1 METPIFRRK
10 VNGVI
15 CDSTPWA
22 FTDFNYCLR
31 RLGVLAGYPQELSS
45 HALRRGAA
53 NAVDCTVISRE
64 VKKDRSLLMQPRPT
78 GYGSPEE
85 PDNGSC
91 KG

>member
-1 METPIFRRK
+1 MPLEGVEILVFRRQ

-53 NAVDCTVISRE
+53 NAVDCTVISGEAKR
-64 VKKDRSLLMQPRPT
+64 D
-78 GYGSPEE
+78 
-85 PDNGSC
+85 
-91 KG
+91 